1 MRLRTSPGGLA
12 TAALL
17 LALIVRGAP
26 AAAQVAPADSTPR
39 GAPVVFQ
46 GDTLFSLFAQL
57 GAFTPAERAAGVSA
71 RLERLHRTA
80 GTGADSLVIVPGETS
95 TDLVI
100 GETVILSILDGDAK
114 AVGQPRPE
122 VAVHY
127 ARILTAELMSVAA
140 RTSLKTLIVGALLTL
155 LTTIVL
161 LAALK
166 LIAILVSR
174 LSGAIEQRRDSHIPA
189 LRIQRFEIVSASR
202 ITDFL
207 LSVVRTVRMVLVI
220 VLLYFYVP
228 LTLSFFPFTA
238 PLSRTI
244 IGYVATPLKNTGVA
258 ILGYLPNLFSIIVI
272 VFVTRYLLKF
282 IHLLFDALEK
292 GTIELPRFDREW
304 GKPTYK
310 IVRFLV
316 LAFVLVVIWPFLPG
330 TGSEAFKG
338 VSLFLG
344 ALFTLGSSSAVSN
357 MVAGTVLT
365 YTRAFRIGDRIQLGE
380 TTGDVIEKTL
390 LVTRVRT
397 IKNVEITVPNALVLS
412 GHIVNY
418 SAVAKKSGLI
428 LHTTVTIGYDAP
440 WRKVHELLIAAARA
454 TNNVL
459 EAPAPFVLQTSLDD
473 FFVSYQVNAYTDQ
486 AAVMARTYSD
496 LHQNIQEKFNEGG
509 VEITSPHYAA
519 LRDGNR
525 TAIPADH
532 LPAGYT
538 APAFRVAR
546 DQGT

>member
-1 MRLRTSPGGLA
+1 MRLRASPGYLMA
-12 TAALL
+12 TALL
-17 LALIVRGAP
+17 FVLVVGGTRAS
-26 AAAQVAPADSTPR
+26 AQVEPSDSTPR
-39 GAPVVFQ
+39 GAPVVFH
-46 GDTLFSLFAQL
+46 GDTLFSLFAQF
-57 GAFTPAERAAGVSA
+57 GAFTPAERAAGASA
-71 RLERLHRTA
+71 RLDRVYRTV
-80 GTGADSLVIVPGETS
+80 GTGVDSIVIVTGETN

-100 GETVILSILDGDAK
+100 GETVILSILDGDAE
-114 AVGQPRPE
+114 AVGEPRPQ
-122 VAVHY
+122 VAVRY
-127 ARILTAELMSVAA
+127 AGILSAELKSVAA
-140 RTSLKTLIVGALLTL
+140 RTSLKTLLVGALLTL

-166 LIAILVSR
+166 LLAILVSR

-207 LSVVRTVRMVLVI
+207 LGAVRTVRTVLII

-238 PLSRTI
+238 PLGRAI

-258 ILGYLPNLFSIIVI
+258 ILGYLPNLFAIVVI
-272 VFVTRYLLKF
+272 VFVTRYVLKF

-292 GTIELPRFDREW
+292 GTIVLPRFDREW
-304 GKPTYK
+304 GQPTYK

-316 LAFVLVVIWPFLPG
+316 LAFVMVVVWPFLPG
-330 TGSEAFKG
+330 AGSDAFKG

-344 ALFTLGSSSAVSN
+344 ALFTLGSSSAVAN

-380 TTGDVIEKTL
+380 TVGDVLEKTL

-412 GHIVNY
+412 GHIINY
-418 SAVAKKSGLI
+418 SAIAKNNGLI

-440 WRKVHELLIAAARA
+440 WRKVHELLIAAARG
-454 TNNVL
+454 TENVL
-459 EAPAPFVLQTSLDD
+459 DTPAPFVLQTSLDD

-496 LHQNIQEKFNEGG
+496 LYQNIQDKFNDGG

-538 APAFRVAR
+538 APPFRVAR
-546 DQGT
+546 DPGT